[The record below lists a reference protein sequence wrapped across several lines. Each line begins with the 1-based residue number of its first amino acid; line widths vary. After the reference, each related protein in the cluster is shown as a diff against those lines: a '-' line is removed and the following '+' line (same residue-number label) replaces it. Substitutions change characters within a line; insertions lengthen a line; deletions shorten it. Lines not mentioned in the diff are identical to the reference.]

1 MISSNAWMLFRANA
15 LCLIRRL
22 QPVARANPLLASLA
36 ILAPVALLIGLV
48 WTGSRSATTLA
59 ASPGDGASTTIVL
72 TVAILFAIVGFNVQH
87 ISSAGKPLDAQIR
100 SSPHSRLD
108 LFLGTVGIP
117 FSVSCLILS
126 ILSLT
131 LLVPLGYA
139 AGAPLHALVHLVLF
153 EVAVFYAAGA
163 MGEVLM
169 RVTRRQPAAL
179 LALLPLIAS
188 WVGAGIITG
197 GEAWPGIA
205 RALGHNILNAGVE
218 PVLELTVAS
227 LFLLLVNVTVWVL
240 LAALLSF
247 PEQQT
252 FSSVGRRLRPPSSR
266 FGAVLSVTLKRMG
279 RDRSLQRHVL
289 FVSVV
294 AGIVSGLVSVLL
306 PGVAPVALGGVL
318 LLAALS
324 VSVVPLATYGTN
336 QDSRWLWRSA
346 PVPATT
352 YVLGMVVSGLCGG
365 ILAVVAPAAAATAP
379 FFWMGRG
386 LPELGT
392 VAVVVMVIL
401 LLATGAGFLV
411 PCRLENTSEQILSYA
426 VFGASLAGVFAAA
439 SWATPRLAV
448 LHIPESLIGAGLV
461 STITGLVIAA
471 AFLRENEWRKG

>member
-1 MISSNAWMLFRANA
+1 MISSSVWRLCRANA

-22 QPVARANPLLASLA
+22 QPAARANPLLASLA
-36 ILAPVALLIGLV
+36 ILAPVALLIGLA
-48 WTGSRSATTLA
+48 WAGSRGATTLA

-87 ISSAGKPLDAQIR
+87 ISSAGKTLDAQIQ
-100 SSPHSRLD
+100 SSPLSRLD

-117 FSVSCLILS
+117 FTVSCLALS
-126 ILSLT
+126 ILT
-131 LLVPLGYA
+131 LFVPLGYA
-139 AGAPLHALVHLVLF
+139 AGAPLHALLHLVLF

-163 MGEVLM
+163 VGEVLM

-179 LALLPLIAS
+179 LALLPVIAS
-188 WVGAGIITG
+188 WVGAGIFTDG
-197 GEAWPGIA
+197 GAWPGIA
-205 RALGHNILNAGVE
+205 RPLGHTILNADVG
-218 PVLELTVAS
+218 PVLELTVAL
-227 LFLLLVNVTVWVL
+227 LFLLLVNVSIWVL

-252 FSSVGRRLRPPSSR
+252 FSYAGRTLRPPSSR

-294 AGIVSGLVSVLL
+294 AGIVSGLASVLL
-306 PGVAPVALGGVL
+306 PGVALGGVL

-352 YVLGMVVSGLCGG
+352 YVPGMVVSGLCGG
-365 ILAVVAPAAAATAP
+365 ILAVVVPAAAATAP
-379 FFWMGRG
+379 FYWMGRG
-386 LPELGT
+386 LPGLGT

-411 PCRLENTSEQILSYA
+411 PCRLENTTEQILSYP
-426 VFGASLAGVFAAA
+426 VLGASLAGAFAAA
-439 SWATPRLAV
+439 SWTTPRLAA
-448 LHIPESLIGAGLV
+448 LRIPEPLIGAGLV
-461 STITGLVIAA
+461 LTITGLVVAA

>member
-1 MISSNAWMLFRANA
+1 MISSSVWRLSRANA

-22 QPVARANPLLASLA
+22 QPAARANPLLASLA
-36 ILAPVALLIGLV
+36 ILAPVALLIGLA
-48 WTGSRSATTLA
+48 WTGARGATTLA
-59 ASPGDGASTTIVL
+59 ASPGDDASTAIVL
-72 TVAILFAIVGFNVQH
+72 TVAILFAIVGFNAQH
-87 ISSAGKPLDAQIR
+87 ISSAGKTLDAQIQ
-100 SSPHSRLD
+100 SSPLSRLD

-117 FSVSCLILS
+117 FTVSCLALS
-126 ILSLT
+126 ILT
-131 LLVPLGYA
+131 LFVPLGYA
-139 AGAPLHALVHLVLF
+139 AGAPLHALLHLVLF

-163 MGEVLM
+163 VRDVLM

-188 WVGAGIITG
+188 WVGAGIFTDG
-197 GEAWPGIA
+197 GAWPGIA
-205 RALGHNILNAGVE
+205 RPLGHTILNADVG
-218 PVLELTVAS
+218 PVMELTVAL
-227 LFLLLVNVTVWVL
+227 LFLLLVNVSVWVL
-240 LAALLSF
+240 LAALLGV

-252 FSSVGRRLRPPSSR
+252 FSCAGRTLRPPNSR

-279 RDRSLQRHVL
+279 RDGSLQRHVL

-294 AGIVSGLVSVLL
+294 AGIVSSLTSVLL
-306 PGVAPVALGGVL
+306 PSVAPVALAGVL
-318 LLAALS
+318 LLATLS

-336 QDSRWLWRSA
+336 RDSRWLWRSA

-411 PCRLENTSEQILSYA
+411 PCRLENATEQILSYA

>member
-1 MISSNAWMLFRANA
+1 MISSSVWRLSRANA

-22 QPVARANPLLASLA
+22 QPAARANPLLASLA
-36 ILAPVALLIGLV
+36 ILAPVALLIGLA
-48 WTGSRSATTLA
+48 WTGSRGATTLA
-59 ASPGDGASTTIVL
+59 ASPGDGASTAIVL
-72 TVAILFAIVGFNVQH
+72 TLAILFAIVGFNVQH
-87 ISSAGKPLDAQIR
+87 ISSAGKTLDAQIQ
-100 SSPHSRLD
+100 SSPLSRLD

-117 FSVSCLILS
+117 FTVSCLALS
-126 ILSLT
+126 ILT
-131 LLVPLGYA
+131 LFVPLGYA
-139 AGAPLHALVHLVLF
+139 AGAPLHALLHLVLF

-163 MGEVLM
+163 VGEVLM

-188 WVGAGIITG
+188 WVGAGIFTDG
-197 GEAWPGIA
+197 GAWPGIA
-205 RALGHNILNAGVE
+205 RPLGHTILNADVG
-218 PVLELTVAS
+218 PVMELTVAL
-227 LFLLLVNVTVWVL
+227 LFLLLVNVSVWVL
-240 LAALLSF
+240 LAALLGV

-252 FSSVGRRLRPPSSR
+252 FSCAGRTLRPPNSR

-279 RDRSLQRHVL
+279 RDGSLQRHVL

-294 AGIVSGLVSVLL
+294 AGIVSSLTSVLL
-306 PGVAPVALGGVL
+306 PSVAPVALGGVL
-318 LLAALS
+318 LLATLS
-324 VSVVPLATYGTN
+324 VSVMPLATYGTN
-336 QDSRWLWRSA
+336 RDSRWLWRSA

-392 VAVVVMVIL
+392 VAVGVMVIL

-411 PCRLENTSEQILSYA
+411 PCRLENATEQILSYA
-426 VFGASLAGVFAAA
+426 VFRASLAGVFAAA
-439 SWATPRLAV
+439 SWTTPRLAA

-461 STITGLVIAA
+461 STIIGLVIAA

>member
-1 MISSNAWMLFRANA
+1 
-15 LCLIRRL
+15 
-22 QPVARANPLLASLA
+22 LLASLA
-36 ILAPVALLIGLV
+36 ILAPVALLVGLV
-48 WTGSRSATTLA
+48 WTGSRGATALA
-59 ASPGDGASTTIVL
+59 ASPGDGASTAIVL

-87 ISSAGKPLDAQIR
+87 ISSVSKSLDAQIR
-100 SSPHSRLD
+100 TSPLSRLE

-117 FSVSCLILS
+117 FSVSCLALS

-131 LLVPLGYA
+131 LFVPLSYA
-139 AGAPLHALVHLVLF
+139 AGAPLHTLVHLVLF
-153 EVAVFYAAGA
+153 EVAVFYAAGVV
-163 MGEVLM
+163 GEVLM

-179 LALLPLIAS
+179 LALLPLMAS
-188 WVGAGIITG
+188 WIGAGIFTG
-197 GEAWPGIA
+197 GGAWPGIA
-205 RALGHNILNAGVE
+205 RPLGHAILNADVE
-218 PVLELTVAS
+218 PALELRIAL
-227 LFLLLVNVTVWVL
+227 LFLLLVNVGVWVL
-240 LAALLSF
+240 LATLLSF

-252 FSSVGRRLRPPSSR
+252 FSYVGRRLRPPNSR
-266 FGAVLSVTLKRMG
+266 FGSVLSVTLKRIG

-294 AGIVSGLVSVLL
+294 AGMVSGLASVLL

-346 PVPATT
+346 PVSATT

-365 ILAVVAPAAAATAP
+365 ILAVVAPVAAATAP
-379 FFWMGRG
+379 FLWVGRG
-386 LPELGT
+386 LPEIGT

-401 LLATGAGFLV
+401 LVATGAGFLV
-411 PCRLENTSEQILSYA
+411 PCRLENATEQILSYA

-439 SWATPRLAV
+439 SWTAPRLAV
-448 LHIPESLIGAGLV
+448 LRIPEPLIGAGLV
-461 STITGLVIAA
+461 LTITGLVIAA